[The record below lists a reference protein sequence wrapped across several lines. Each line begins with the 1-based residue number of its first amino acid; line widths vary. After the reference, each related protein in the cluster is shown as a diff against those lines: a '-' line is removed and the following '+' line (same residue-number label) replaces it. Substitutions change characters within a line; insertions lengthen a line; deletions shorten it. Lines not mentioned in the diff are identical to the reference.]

1 MDLIGLFLKAS
12 INVLNQSLDIEQ
24 RMLEA
29 LTE

>member
-24 RMLEA
+24 RMLQA